1 MLIREE
7 WVKKEKLRSG
17 QGAMDDSPAWGF
29 LAVPRG
35 GSASQ
40 EPKNPI
46 FLLIPALPA
55 AGN

>member
-55 AGN
+55 GGN